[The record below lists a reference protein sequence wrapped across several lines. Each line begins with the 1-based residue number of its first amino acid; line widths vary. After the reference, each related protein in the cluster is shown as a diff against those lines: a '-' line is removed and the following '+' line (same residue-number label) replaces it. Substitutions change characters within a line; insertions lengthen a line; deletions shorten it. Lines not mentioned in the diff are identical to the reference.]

1 MALKIQGIGK
11 TDVGLKRTNNEDAFV
26 VRPDLGF
33 WAVADGMGGAAAGE
47 VASRIFVE
55 TATEAFTSNSTEE
68 TQMDRVKNAFTLANS
83 RMLDHVA
90 AHPDHAGMGCTA
102 EILAI
107 SGDDIFIGHIGDS
120 RTYRL
125 RNAELKQLSQ
135 DHSLVQEQINQGLIS
150 EQDARS
156 HAMRHVILRAVGNKE
171 PIELD
176 LLKGKG
182 LPGDIFL
189 LCSDGL
195 TDMID
200 DAAIRNCLTQ
210 GESLQALADQLI
222 ELAKAAGG
230 KDNITVVL
238 VKLLG

>member
-1 MALKIQGIGK
+1 MALKFQGIGK

-26 VRPDLGF
+26 LRPDLGF

-55 TATEAFTSNSTEE
+55 TAAEAFASNSAEE
-68 TQMDRVKNAFTLANS
+68 TQMDRVKKAFTMANR

-102 EILAI
+102 EILAM
-107 SGDDIFIGHIGDS
+107 SGDDIFIGHVGDS

-125 RNAELKQLSQ
+125 RNGELKQLSV
-135 DHSLVQEQINQGLIS
+135 DHSLVQEQIKQGLIS
-150 EQDARS
+150 EQDARN

-176 LLKGKG
+176 LIKGKG

-195 TDMID
+195 SDMID
-200 DAAIRNCLTQ
+200 DEAIRNCLTQ
-210 GESLQALADQLI
+210 REGLQALADKLI
-222 ELAKAAGG
+222 DLAKSAGG
-230 KDNITVVL
+230 KDNVTVVL
-238 VKLLG
+238 VQLS

>member
-1 MALKIQGIGK
+1 MKIMAFGI

-55 TATEAFTSNSTEE
+55 TATEAFASNSTEE
-68 TQMDRVKNAFTLANS
+68 TQMDRVKNAFTFANS
-83 RMLDHVA
+83 RMLGHVA
-90 AHPDHAGMGCTA
+90 SHPEHAGMGCTA

-107 SGDDIFIGHIGDS
+107 SGDDIFIGHVGDS

-125 RNAELKQLSQ
+125 RNAELKQLSV
-135 DHSLVQEQINQGLIS
+135 DHSLVAEQIKQGLIS
-150 EQDARS
+150 EQDARN
-156 HAMRHVILRAVGNKE
+156 HAMRHVILRAVGAKE
-171 PIELD
+171 SVELD

-182 LPGDIFL
+182 LPGDVFL

-195 TDMID
+195 TDMVD
-200 DAAIRNCLTQ
+200 DAAIRKCLTQ
-210 GESLQALADQLI
+210 EESLQALADQLI

-238 VKLLG
+238 VKLLS

>member
-1 MALKIQGIGK
+1 MIKAFGI
-11 TDVGLKRTNNEDAFV
+11 TDMGLKRTNNEDAFV

-55 TATEAFTSNSTEE
+55 TATEAFASNSTEE

-90 AHPDHAGMGCTA
+90 SHPEHAGMGCTA

-125 RNAELKQLSQ
+125 RNAELKQLSA
-135 DHSLVQEQINQGLIS
+135 DHSLVAEQVKQGLIN

-156 HAMRHVILRAVGNKE
+156 HAMRHVILRAVGAKE
-171 PIELD
+171 SVELD

-182 LPGDIFL
+182 LPGDVFL

-195 TDMID
+195 TDMVD
-200 DAAIRNCLTQ
+200 DASIRNCLIR
-210 GESLQALADQLI
+210 GDSLETLADQLI

-230 KDNITVVL
+230 KDNVTVVL
-238 VKLLG
+238 VKLLS